1 MSRSIQII
9 LSLVTFGSAAF
20 FLVAH
25 AEDRPPE
32 PLALGLAD
40 NLEKATFA
48 GGCFWCMEPPFDQL
62 DGVISTTS
70 GYAGGDEPNPT
81 YESISGGKTGHA
93 EVVQVVFDPSRVSY
107 EKLLHV
113 YWRNVDPLTSNRQFC
128 DRGRQYRT
136 AILAHDDAQ
145 IAAAEASK
153 SALEAAGRFDRAIV
167 TEIVKIGQFTP
178 AEGYHQDYYQKNPI
192 RYAYYRRG
200 CGRDARLEA
209 LWGEAASGE
218 ENGSHR

>member
-9 LSLVTFGSAAF
+9 LSLVTFACVAF
-20 FLVAH
+20 FFVAH

-32 PLALGLAD
+32 SPALAD
-40 NLEKATFA
+40 HLEKATFA
-48 GGCFWCMEPPFDQL
+48 GGCFWCMEPPFDNL

-81 YESISGGKTGHA
+81 YESVSAGRTSHA

-107 EKLLHV
+107 EALLHV

-128 DRGRQYRT
+128 DGGRQYRT

-153 SALEAAGRFDRAIV
+153 SALEATGRFDRSIV
-167 TEIVKIGQFTP
+167 TEIVKIGRFTP
-178 AEGYHQDYYQKNPI
+178 AEDYHQDYYQKNPI
-192 RYAYYRRG
+192 RYRYYRRG
-200 CGRDARLEA
+200 CGRDARLKA
-209 LWGEAASGE
+209 LWGEEAAGGE
-218 ENGSHR
+218 KGSH